1 MISNRRAGR
10 EFMTL
15 DEGETPIAPVIY
27 DEAPDNLVVAVSA
40 EGRMLAFEAAELR
53 ALARGR
59 GTIVMGLEEGEQ
71 LLAVAVISRREIALT
86 GVAPRSG
93 KEKEI
98 VIAGAKFEHH
108 VGHRA
113 RMGRVLPEKLK
124 PPYTLR
130 VSPKADTAR

>member
-1 MISNRRAGR
+1 MAVEEN
-10 EFMTL
+10 
-15 DEGETPIAPVIY
+15 ETPVAPVIY
-27 DEAPDNLVVAVSA
+27 DERPENLVVAVSA
-40 EGRMLAFEAAELR
+40 EGRLLAFEAAELR

-71 LLAVAVISRREIALT
+71 LVAVAVTAEREVALT
-86 GVAPRSG
+86 GIAPRSG

-98 VIAGAKFEHH
+98 VITGAKFAHH

-124 PPYTLR
+124 PPYQLR
-130 VSPKADTAR
+130 SAPKADAAE